1 MTLQA
6 SWFGRSAIILSG
18 AILMISVALMNGY
31 PLVYSDTGTYLRSA
45 FTGFVPPDRP
55 YWYGLFIELTSL
67 GGYSLWG
74 VVLVQA
80 LLCSFLLW
88 RCWMVFGDGRA
99 WTYLVT
105 VAVLSPFTGLGW
117 YTSQLVADIFTVI
130 GVLAGVLLLFTNTSF
145 WWRSLYGSI
154 LVMACF
160 VHLSNLMILPL
171 TLISTTLITRWKA
184 GMRTSIPLWIPL
196 ATLLLCWP
204 AIWLANK
211 AVSGEGHISQRSHVF
226 LMSGMAESGILQQW
240 LAEHC
245 PDESLGICHFKDS
258 IPTTNKAFMWSERSP
273 LHWGGGAD
281 KVRDEYTRIIRSTL
295 KDPRYIALHIKAS
308 LWSTA
313 RLLALWHVADELE
326 GEYYRQD
333 YSSPYG
339 SIAGLVAHELDDFLA
354 SEQNTGNGK
363 LWMRV
368 IDPVYA
374 FLLGAS
380 ILLAIY
386 LLIRRSK
393 NTYVLICLLTGITT
407 LVFGAWVC
415 ATLSTVDSRFMGR
428 TAWLLPMMV
437 SLILWRLQAQR
448 KAA

>member
-1 MTLQA
+1 VTLQA
-6 SWFGRSAIILSG
+6 SWYGRSAIILGG
-18 AILMISVALMNGY
+18 AILILSVALMNGY

-80 LLCSFLLW
+80 WLCSLLLW
-88 RCWMVFGDGRA
+88 RCWMAFGDGRA
-99 WTYLVT
+99 WTYMLT
-105 VAVLSPFTGLGW
+105 LAILSPFTGLGW
-117 YTSQLVADIFTVI
+117 YAGQLVADIFTVI
-130 GVLAGVLLLFTNTSF
+130 GVLAGILLLFTNTSL
-145 WWRSLYGSI
+145 WWRSLYGFI
-154 LVMACF
+154 LMMTCF

-171 TLISTTLITRWKA
+171 TLVCTALITRWK
-184 GMRTSIPLWIPL
+184 GGTRTSIPLWVPMAMLI
-196 ATLLLCWP
+196 LCWP

-211 AVSGEGHISQRSHVF
+211 AVSGQGHLSQRSHVF

-245 PDESLGICHFKDS
+245 LDGSLAICQFKDS

-281 KVRDEYTRIIRSTL
+281 KVRDEYTAIIHATL
-295 KDPRYIALHIKAS
+295 KEPRYLAWHVKAS
-308 LWSTA
+308 LLSTA

-326 GEYYRQD
+326 GEYYRQG
-333 YSSPYG
+333 YSAPYG
-339 SIAGLVAHELDDFLA
+339 SIASLVAHELDDFLA
-354 SEQNTGNGK
+354 SEQNTGSGK

-374 FLLGAS
+374 VLLGSS
-380 ILLAIY
+380 ILFAVLLLLRRPGGPHVLLCLFTAIATI
-386 LLIRRSK
+386 L
-393 NTYVLICLLTGITT
+393 
-407 LVFGAWVC
+407 FGAWVC

-428 TAWLLPMMV
+428 TAWLLPMMA
-437 SLILWRLQAQR
+437 SLILWRMHAER
-448 KAA
+448 RTA